1 MNLRRNLRGWLFWLA
16 LLLPVAQAMAGVH
29 ALSHLSD
36 RQDDGIAHLVH
47 CDLCLTAADL
57 GAGAP
62 AAEPPVL
69 ADGPAVHVAP
79 LAAPVTAPCTVDAG
93 LPPARGPPAS
103 A

>member
-1 MNLRRNLRGWLFWLA
+1 VNLRRNLRGWLFWLA
-16 LLLPVAQAMAGVH
+16 MLLPIAQAMAGVH
-29 ALSHLSD
+29 ALSHVGD

-57 GAGAP
+57 GTGAP
-62 AAEPPVL
+62 TAEPPVL
-69 ADGPAVHVAP
+69 VAGQATHAAP
-79 LAAPVTAPCTVDAG
+79 LLAQAFAPRAACLG